1 MPTISSGSLS
11 NKLIIA
17 LAICLPVVPVAADY
31 FGPATRARWM
41 LAQAA
46 NEFDRGN
53 VDKAQELLEAA
64 YAKSPDLIED
74 KDFLRQVDRIEGD
87 GQADGT
93 SNLLTTLLEEKMRRI
108 KDPVDRAETALL
120 FSNLLSNR
128 KQFDKAIR
136 VLSENLPP
144 QAKRTPTQNNQIAY
158 MRALAGTDLELA
170 LSEID
175 TAIATTENDSLLDTK
190 GWVLHRLGR
199 NEEALE
205 TMDKSLAKL
214 MESWSADSFL
224 SNCLA
229 KMNELQSQAGQQA
242 SEKPKGWGLEALL
255 EEFPQLSR
263 RLPQIIDMHATLR
276 YHRMRI
282 CEALGKTDQ
291 VHDEAAWIHA
301 FSRKELDELY

>member
-1 MPTISSGSLS
+1 MNSGSLS
-11 NKLIIA
+11 NKLIVA
-17 LAICLPVVPVAADY
+17 LTICLPAMPVASDY
-31 FGPATRARWM
+31 FGPATSARWM

-53 VDKAQELLEAA
+53 VTQAQKILEAA
-64 YAKSPDLIED
+64 FAKSPDLIED
-74 KDFLRQVDRIEGD
+74 KDFLRQVDRIETD
-87 GQADGT
+87 GKADGA

-108 KDPVDRAETALL
+108 KDPDDRAETAFM
-120 FSNLLSNR
+120 FSSLISNR
-128 KQFDKAIR
+128 KQFDKAVQI
-136 VLSENLPP
+136 LSENLPE

-175 TAIATTENDSLLDTK
+175 AAIEVQENDSFLDTK

-199 NEEALE
+199 NDEALE
-205 TMDKSLAKL
+205 VMDKALAKL
-214 MESWSADSFL
+214 TDAWSADSVL
-224 SNCLA
+224 SMCLT
-229 KMNELQSQAGQQA
+229 KMNELQSQAGDQA
-242 SEKPKGWGLEALL
+242 SDKPKGWGLDALL

-263 RLPQIIDMHATLR
+263 RLPLFLDTHATLR

-301 FSRKELDELY
+301 FSRKELEDLF